1 MPDDLLR
8 VDCLAVHDG
17 GDFPIGAAGVK
28 ADAAAV
34 CMTADPSGL
43 FAGSGEMRLVRD
55 YNFKGAL
62 IDVLHKAD
70 VEFPLPTR
78 AVFVL
83 HTLCDRVVAAEGNFP
98 AADAPEKH
106 LDKALDKA
114 HIRLGEFRAAQLRLK
129 HGNKAV
135 FALHGDFERAGSFF
149 QVGLCPHAER
159 NDVRI
164 ERGQVFDRIFNAQIL
179 HSVPHCGILAAAA
192 SSQISVTSWWNCK
205 IEPGTSG
212 VTGPKK
218 TL

>member
-1 MPDDLLR
+1 
-8 VDCLAVHDG
+8 
-17 GDFPIGAAGVK
+17 
-28 ADAAAV
+28 
-34 CMTADPSGL
+34 MTADPSGL
-43 FAGSGEMRLVRD
+43 FAGSGETRLVRD

-70 VEFPLPTR
+70 VKFPLPTR
-78 AVFVL
+78 AVFLL
-83 HTLCDRVVAAEGNFP
+83 HTLCDRLVAAEGNFP

-106 LDKALDKA
+106 LDKALCVTVVGFGK
-114 HIRLGEFRAAQLRLK
+114 FRTAELCFK
-129 HGNKAV
+129 HGGQTV
-135 FALHGDFERAGSFF
+135 FAFDCDFERAGGFF
-149 QVGLCPHAER
+149 QIRLCPHAER
-159 NDVRI
+159 NEVRI

>member
-1 MPDDLLR
+1 MY
-8 VDCLAVHDG
+8 A
-17 GDFPIGAAGVK
+17 
-28 ADAAAV
+28 
-34 CMTADPSGL
+34 ADPSGL
-43 FAGSGEMRLVRD
+43 FAGSGEARLVRD

-114 HIRLGEFRAAQLRLK
+114 RIRLGKFRAAQLRLK